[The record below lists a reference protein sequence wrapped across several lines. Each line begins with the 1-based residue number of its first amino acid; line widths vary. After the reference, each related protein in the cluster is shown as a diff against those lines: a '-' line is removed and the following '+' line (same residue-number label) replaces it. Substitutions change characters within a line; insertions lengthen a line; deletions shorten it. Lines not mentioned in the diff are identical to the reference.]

1 MPIMENSKVRFVKK
15 STKLLFAQILLVVVG
30 AVPLQATAADSP
42 FWKPCTKLGS
52 KSNYSVS
59 GAKGVL
65 TCKKRGPFDGEVKG
79 KWTMYWTEAGST
91 SAGPK
96 VLTTTTTTTVPTTN
110 PLISNLIYS
119 TTIRPGTL
127 LTVAFTVTSIIGIN
141 KDASGIVTFMHEG
154 GGGSFGKI
162 FSEWSNNFCVR
173 TSELSLNCE
182 GAIQFSETAT
192 AGTYRMNI
200 IGLRNANNVSVN
212 FNQSGA
218 LTVAP

>member
-1 MPIMENSKVRFVKK
+1 MENSKVRFVKK

-79 KWTMYWTEAGST
+79 KWT
-91 SAGPK
+91 
-96 VLTTTTTTTVPTTN
+96 TTTVQNTTTTVQNTTTTVQN
-110 PLISNLIYS
+110 TTSTTVTSTKPVLSNLSYS
-119 TTIRPGTL
+119 TTIRPGTS

-141 KDASGIVTFMHEG
+141 KDASGIVTFTHEG
-154 GGGSFGKI
+154 GGGSFGTI